1 MEHSEEKLK
10 VWNSLI
16 AIQYLLPQF
25 QIIPL
30 ERVYI
35 PSYCNSVKVKQMWQ
49 TTNKSIGQYENNNQI
64 IRRKYLNQHDQLSL
78 YKGVVDFLLDTPLW
92 VL

>member
-35 PSYCNSVKVKQMWQ
+35 LSYCNSVKVKQMWQ

-64 IRRKYLNQHDQLSL
+64 IRKYLNQHDQLSL
-78 YKGVVDFLLDTPLW
+78 YQGVVDFLLDTPLC